1 MNRARTNTT
10 QAADAKPAQRPAPGP
25 TLIDPQLLKL
35 IAGGAPKG
43 GWVVTPL
50 SEPVTTDA
58 AMAPKGG
65 W

>member
-1 MNRARTNTT
+1 MNRANTNTT
-10 QAADAKPAQRPAPGP
+10 QAADTKPAQRPLSGP

-43 GWVVTPL
+43 GWCVSPL
-50 SEPVTTDA
+50 SEPA
-58 AMAPKGG
+58 PAELCAPKGG

>member
-1 MNRARTNTT
+1 MNRAKTNTS
-10 QAADAKPAQRPAPGP
+10 QAADAKSAQRPAPGP

-43 GWVVTPL
+43 GWTVSPL
-50 SEPVTTDA
+50 SAPTTTETS
-58 AMAPKGG
+58 APKGG